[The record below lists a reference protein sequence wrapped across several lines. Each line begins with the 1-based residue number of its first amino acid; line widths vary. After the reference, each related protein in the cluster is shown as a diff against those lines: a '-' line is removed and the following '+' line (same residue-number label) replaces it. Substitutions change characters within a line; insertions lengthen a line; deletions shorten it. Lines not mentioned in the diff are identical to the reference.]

1 MFLEPKSCH
10 RVVRVVDEER
20 VQCGFS
26 LSVPELEIRKESLI
40 RLNWRWKV
48 KNIYEVAFPFLVC
61 LTLLNKVSDSFTIDY
76 GQIRDGRMEFG
87 VEFRGY
93 CDF

>member
-1 MFLEPKSCH
+1 M
-10 RVVRVVDEER
+10 VGVIDEER
-20 VQCGFS
+20 VQSGFS
-26 LSVPELEIRKESLI
+26 LSVPELEIRTESLI
-40 RLNWRWKV
+40 RLDWRWKV
-48 KNIYEVAFPFLVC
+48 KNIYEVAFPFLVG